1 MISKYYNI
9 LHNRS
14 SSNSLISRDCKEG
27 PIDNSLF
34 FYIIKNSTIL
44 GTITIDNR
52 IDEDSKIILNTFNK
66 EIEQVYAPQMSTRV
80 PSLRLSKSTT
90 QIEFSSLVHS
100 LAKIMEIELN
110 NSIVQQIRK
119 INGIEMPQYYKSFKP
134 NVEAIVQIGKDC
146 TIDINSRN
154 GVSLRPQTIG
164 AIQCLVK
171 HYKKQLAELFENH
184 IEEFNEFIELLESIR
199 EKRNDSSHTK
209 IISEKEFIDFYSSFC
224 AMVREGW
231 FTKLMDLKQQLGGC

>member
-1 MISKYYNI
+1 MISKYYDI

-14 SSNSLISRDCKEG
+14 SSSSLISHDSKEG
-27 PIDNSLF
+27 PVDNILF
-34 FYIIKNSTIL
+34 FYIIKNRTIS

-66 EIEQVYAPQMSTRV
+66 EIENVYAPQMSTRV
-80 PSLRLSKSTT
+80 PSLRLSKSAT
-90 QIEFSSLVHS
+90 QIEFSSLIHS

-110 NSIVQQIRK
+110 NSIVQYLRK
-119 INGIEMPQYYKSFKP
+119 INGIEMPQYYRLFKP
-134 NVEAIVQIGKDC
+134 EAEAIVQIGKEC

-154 GVSLRPQTIG
+154 GASLKPQTIG

-171 HYKKQLAELFENH
+171 HYKKQLAELFENPV
-184 IEEFNEFIELLESIR
+184 EEFNEFIGLLENIR

-209 IISEKEFIDFYSSFC
+209 IISEKEFIDFYSTFC
-224 AMVREGW
+224 EMVREGW